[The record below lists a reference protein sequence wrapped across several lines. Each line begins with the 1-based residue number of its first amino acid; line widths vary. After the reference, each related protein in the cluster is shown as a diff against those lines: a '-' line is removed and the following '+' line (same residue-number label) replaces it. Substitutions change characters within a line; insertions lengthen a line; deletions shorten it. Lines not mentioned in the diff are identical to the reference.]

1 MWIIELNTL
10 HEQTIKSFEIGLS
23 LFNVLK
29 VYPSHVS
36 LNFQSSSTEK
46 TSHNYPTRT
55 NVSVHI
61 WCSFQKSFQTT
72 ITSYCMSEIHT
83 FIIVTSSVLF
93 RSDLVA
99 IYIFLLFCFCAFSV
113 LWFSVS
119 SFEIWMGVKFMIG
132 INEKHWLILFLFAS

>member
-72 ITSYCMSEIHT
+72 ITSYCVAEIHT
-83 FIIVTSSVLF
+83 FIN
-93 RSDLVA
+93 
-99 IYIFLLFCFCAFSV
+99 LLLQVFILEATLWQFTFSYYFV
-113 LWFSVS
+113 FA
-119 SFEIWMGVKFMIG
+119 
-132 INEKHWLILFLFAS
+132 LFLFYDFLFLLLGFEWESSS